1 MTTKIKY
8 KFVNGDVL
16 EVEAD
21 DGLAAYLLL
30 DRRREAN
37 NDRKHRRKK
46 LSSDAMNWEDM
57 PFASQW
63 GNPEEELLAHEEYVA
78 LSKALEQLTDVQK
91 RRLILRLSGISC
103 REIARQEE
111 VSITSVV
118 HTVEAI
124 RKKLMDFLGRK
135 PDE

>member
-1 MTTKIKY
+1 MTSKIKY
-8 KFVNGDVL
+8 TFVNGDKL
-16 EVEAD
+16 EVEVE
-21 DGLAAYLLL
+21 DGLAAYIKL
-30 DRRREAN
+30 DRTHEAS

-46 LSSDAMNWEDM
+46 LSSDAMSWEDM

-78 LSKALEQLTDVQK
+78 LSEALESLTEVQK

-118 HTVEAI
+118 HTVEGI
-124 RKKLMDFLGRK
+124 RKKLVDFLGRK

>member
-37 NDRKHRRKK
+37 NDRKHRWKK

-63 GNPEEELLAHEEYVA
+63 GNPEEELLAHEEYMA
-78 LSKALEQLTDVQK
+78 LSKACF
-91 RRLILRLSGISC
+91 LSS
-103 REIARQEE
+103 
-111 VSITSVV
+111 T
-118 HTVEAI
+118 
-124 RKKLMDFLGRK
+124 F
-135 PDE
+135 P